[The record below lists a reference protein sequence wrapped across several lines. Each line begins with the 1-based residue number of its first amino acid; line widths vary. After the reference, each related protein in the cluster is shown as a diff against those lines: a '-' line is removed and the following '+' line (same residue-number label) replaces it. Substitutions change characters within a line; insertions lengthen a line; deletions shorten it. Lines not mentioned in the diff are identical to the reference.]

1 MPNFQFTTIQ
11 KEKGCT
17 TFAYLGSRI
26 AFKQNNQCDNNVQA
40 KLRASFSGEVLA
52 EQSNNVEKAFPL
64 SKEILVVLHK
74 TAAHMCL

>member
-17 TFAYLGSRI
+17 VFTYLGSCI
-26 AFKQNNQCDNNVQA
+26 AFKQNNQCDNNIQA
-40 KLRASFSGEVLA
+40 KLRASFFGEVLA